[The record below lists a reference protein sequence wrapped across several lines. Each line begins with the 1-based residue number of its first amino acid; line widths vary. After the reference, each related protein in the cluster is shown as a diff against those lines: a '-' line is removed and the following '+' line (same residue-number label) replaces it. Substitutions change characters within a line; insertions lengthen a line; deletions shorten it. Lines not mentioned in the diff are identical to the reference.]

1 MRNYTQIP
9 EPPRTAGT
17 VTNPIVAPPAA
28 VTVHPDG
35 VSVSQIPVLSTL
47 DGEPVV
53 SMGSLGPQ
61 YGTLKL
67 AGRR

>member
-1 MRNYTQIP
+1 MRNFTLIP
-9 EPPRTAGT
+9 EPPRGAGT
-17 VTNPIVAPPAA
+17 VTNPIVAPPSS

-35 VSVSQIPVLSTL
+35 VTVSQIPVLSTL
-47 DGEPVV
+47 EGEPVV
-53 SMGSLGPQ
+53 SMGPLGPQ